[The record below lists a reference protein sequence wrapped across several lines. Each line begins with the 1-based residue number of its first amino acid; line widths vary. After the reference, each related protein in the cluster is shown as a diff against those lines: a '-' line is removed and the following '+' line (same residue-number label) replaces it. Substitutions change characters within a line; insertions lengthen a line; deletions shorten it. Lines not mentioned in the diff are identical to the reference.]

1 MESFCQVLLRVRLE
15 NGYKTAKSFFN
26 YLKTRGLDCN
36 YQYFI
41 KIEKGLVFP
50 SSVLIN
56 QMAKALERTSAE
68 LIVSAFC
75 SHQFESFQYLFSLP
89 VSGPQGSSKTNSAKE
104 KINITVEQGQ
114 KELNYLQVNTL
125 KKRKENYFLFLLITL
140 SRKDISVNELKK
152 YPKLIKSIK
161 DLTNAN
167 IINFSNNSLHATSS
181 EFKFPKDNDMA
192 IVEAYRMFDLWDI
205 EFGEQF
211 EFKNYLNKMMIRR
224 ISPRYFGVIQKQI
237 DAFTDFVRCSDES
250 DQRFNN
256 EVLHL
261 HIKISKGELPG

>member
-1 MESFCQVLLRVRLE
+1 MDTFCQVLVRIRQE
-15 NGYKTAKSFFN
+15 NDYKTTKSFFN
-26 YLKTRGLDCN
+26 YLKDRGLDCN
-36 YQYFI
+36 YQYFV

-56 QMAKALERTSAE
+56 QIAKCLDRAHAE

-75 SHQFESFQYLFSLP
+75 CHQFESFQYLFSSPASMTQKL
-89 VSGPQGSSKTNSAKE
+89 SKALLHPE
-104 KINITVEQGQ
+104 KIKAKIEQGQ
-114 KELNYLQVNTL
+114 KELNSLQVMTL
-125 KKRKENYFLFLLITL
+125 KKKKENYFLFLLITL
-140 SRKDISVNELKK
+140 SRKTISKKELQK
-152 YPKLIKSIK
+152 YPKLLKSIK
-161 DLTNAN
+161 DLVNAE
-167 IINFSNNSLHATSS
+167 IIIQSNDVIQATSS
-181 EFKFPKDNDMA
+181 EFKFPDANELA
-192 IVEAYRMFDLWDI
+192 ITEAYKMFDIWDI
-205 EFGEQF
+205 EFSDQF

-237 DAFTDFVRCSDES
+237 EAFTDFVRCSDES